1 VIANALASVLD
12 AFARGE
18 LGNAAA
24 GFAQDGAYREAR
36 KAPVIGREAIAAEFA
51 RYAASSVPFR
61 FEVDDVIASG
71 DRACV
76 VYRFAT
82 PPTEGDGEPWRER
95 AGCATVRF
103 DESGLIAEWRE
114 YEG

>member
-1 VIANALASVLD
+1 MSARTLAAVLD
-12 AFARGE
+12 TFRRGE
-18 LGNAAA
+18 VDGVAER
-24 GFAQDGAYREAR
+24 FAEDAEYRETR
-36 KAPVIGREAIAAEFA
+36 KAPIRGRAAIAAEFA
-51 RYAASSVPFR
+51 RYAAAGTTFR
-61 FEVDDVIASG
+61 FIVDDVFATA

-82 PPTEGDGEPWRER
+82 PGGADGPWRER

-103 DESGLIAEWRE
+103 DERGQITEWRE

>member
-1 VIANALASVLD
+1 VNGDTLAAVLD
-12 AFARGE
+12 AFSRGTVD
-18 LGNAAA
+18 GVAAH
-24 GFAQDGAYREAR
+24 FADDGAYREAR
-36 KAPVIGREAIAAEFA
+36 KPPLCGRAAIAAEFA
-51 RYAASSVPFR
+51 RFAAFGPFR

-76 VYRFAT
+76 VYRFAV
-82 PPTEGDGEPWRER
+82 PGGAGEPWRER

-103 DESGLIAEWRE
+103 DQHGRIAEWRE

>member
-1 VIANALASVLD
+1 MSRRTLSTVLD

-18 LGNAAA
+18 LAVAAA
-24 GFAQDGAYREAR
+24 SFADDATYVEAR
-36 KAPVIGREAIAAEFA
+36 KHPVRGRAAIAAEFERFA
-51 RYAASSVPFR
+51 GSGVPLR
-61 FEVDDVIASG
+61 FTLDDVIVED

-76 VYRFAT
+76 VYRFAV
-82 PPTEGDGEPWRER
+82 GGGAGEPWRER

-103 DESGLIAEWRE
+103 DECDQIEEWRE

>member
-1 VIANALASVLD
+1 MVPPALERALA
-12 AFARGE
+12 AFARGQLDGTAE
-18 LGNAAA
+18 L
-24 GFAQDGAYREAR
+24 FAPDGTYREPR
-36 KAPVIGREAIAAEFA
+36 KTPVAGRDAIAAEFA
-51 RYAASSVPFR
+51 RFAATGVPFR
-61 FEVDDVIASG
+61 FAVDDVIAND

-82 PPTEGDGEPWRER
+82 PGGDGGPWRER

-103 DESGLIAEWRE
+103 DERGLIAEWRE